1 MRAVILSIEAGNG
14 PALRQAADLLRRE
27 HRLTLTIDFFIPPAL
42 RTADDWQR
50 LQRAVQS
57 ADFVFGSMI
66 FGEEHVRPLEQILS
80 AAACPVAMI
89 MSSPALIKQT
99 RLGKFD
105 LRPKP
110 EDEHPGLLSQ
120 WLRAFK
126 PKHGHGEAQRQIA
139 LVRGM
144 SKMLKYLPGKARDLH
159 SYISIHQYWTNSSA
173 ENLRRM
179 LCLLIERYVPGYKG
193 KLPVLDPLTYPE
205 TALVHPDAPEPFAT
219 LQEYERW
226 RDARRTKEQRNR
238 GTTEQRNN
246 GTTEQRNNGTKNQK
260 PRTGELRTGN
270 CELGA
275 GNCELG
281 TVGLLTLR
289 AIALGGNTAHLDALV
304 RALEARGLEARM
316 AYAAGLDGR
325 PAVETFFLE
334 GRKHEAA
341 SKIDLLV
348 NTTGFA
354 LVGGPAATRPDQAE
368 ATLRQLDVPAID
380 LIPLV
385 FQNVDTWRADERGL
399 SPMQLALNVA
409 MPELDGTIDP
419 LVYGGPP
426 AGGEVLEPLPE
437 QIELAAERIACRVT
451 LHRTPAAET
460 RLAIVLFNFPPNLG
474 NAGTAAYLNVFA
486 SVYRLLGALHQAGYT
501 VELPASADELRRMV
515 SEGNALLHGAD
526 GNVADFFPVEEYRE
540 LFPHYSDIEPY
551 WGAAPGEL
559 LTDGRR
565 FQILGRR
572 FGNIFVGLQPS
583 FGYERDPLRLLM
595 ARDAAPH
602 HGFAAFYTWLRTQ
615 FQAHAVLHFGTHGA
629 LEFMPGKQAGLSA
642 ACWPNRLL
650 GGLPNSYYYCVNNPS
665 EGSIARRRSAA
676 TLVSYLVPPVQHAGL
691 YKGLRALKDSIE
703 QYHARPSEELL
714 ADIYLQAER
723 LGMQNGTE
731 AGADRPHAASSI
743 QHSLTALAHE
753 LLQIEQRLI
762 PVGLHVL
769 GEPPQ
774 LAERADILALVAAF
788 ARPDAKQPPLPH
800 LVARQLGFDYA
811 RLNAT
816 LQHDPAAQAA
826 WQRVDGIVRE
836 AVRHF
841 ISSNGTAREADCY
854 LAETAQIRPGTLAPL
869 WAMLADLLQRL
880 TDEQEIAGLLRS
892 LRGGYVPPSP
902 GNDVVRNP
910 AVVPTGRNIYAFDP
924 FQVPTPAAQAAGRA
938 VAEELLQHVV
948 QEQGTLPET
957 VALVLW
963 GTDNIKTSGEGI
975 AQALALLG
983 TRAVADELGRIADI
997 ALIPLEELGRPRID
1011 IVVTVSGIFR
1021 DLFSMQAGLL
1031 DKAVRMA
1038 AAASEPP
1045 ERNFVRKHALEQSAG
1060 LGIPPEAA
1068 AARIFSN
1075 APGSYGANVNHLVE
1089 SSTWEEDAQLSDTFL
1104 NRKSFAYGPGGEW
1117 IAARPQL
1124 ERALA
1129 TATVTFQNIDSVEN
1143 GISDIDHYYEYL
1155 GGLTKSV
1162 ERLRGARPTT
1172 LMGEVAEF
1180 AGPGAGRVRPL
1191 EQLVRLE
1198 SRAKLLNPKWY
1209 EGLLNHG
1216 YEGVREIETRVGNT
1230 YGWSATA
1237 EAVDGWVYQGIADT
1251 YLLDAAMRD
1260 RMAAL
1265 NPHAT
1270 AAIAGRLLEAS
1281 DRGFWDADPATLEQ
1295 LKEIYADLEDQ
1306 LEGVR

>member
-14 PALRQAADLLRRE
+14 PALRQAAERLRRE
-27 HRLTLTIDFFIPPAL
+27 HGITLAIDFFIPPSL

-50 LQRAVQS
+50 LERAVQG
-57 ADFVFGSMI
+57 ADVVFGSMI

-80 AAACPVAMI
+80 AAACPVAML
-89 MSSPALIKQT
+89 MSNPALIKQT

-110 EDEHPGLLSQ
+110 EDEPPGLLSQ

-126 PKHGHGEAQRQIA
+126 PKHGHDEVQRQVA

-159 SYISIHQYWTNSSA
+159 SYIALHQLWTNSSA
-173 ENLRRM
+173 ENLYRM

-193 KLPVLDPLTYPE
+193 TLPILDAVVYPE
-205 TALVHPDAPEPFAT
+205 TAIVHPDAPEPFADLAAYT
-219 LQEYERW
+219 KW
-226 RDARRTKEQRNR
+226 RMQHAACRKATGHLSRHVTEESAFSILHSAFPR
-238 GTTEQRNN
+238 GS
-246 GTTEQRNNGTKNQK
+246 
-260 PRTGELRTGN
+260 
-270 CELGA
+270 
-275 GNCELG
+275 
-281 TVGLLTLR
+281 VGLLTLR

-325 PAVETFFLE
+325 PAVEAFFSG
-334 GRKHEAA
+334 GRARATGAGKQKAGG
-341 SKIDLLV
+341 IDLLV

-368 ATLRQLDVPAID
+368 ATLRQLDVPVID

-385 FQNVDTWRADERGL
+385 FQNIEHWQTDERGL

-409 MPELDGTIDP
+409 MPELDGAIDP
-419 LVYGGPP
+419 IVYGGPP
-426 AGGEVLEPLPE
+426 AGGEVIAPLPAE
-437 QIELAAERIACRVT
+437 IALAADRIAARVA
-451 LHRTPAAET
+451 LHRTPLAEV

-474 NAGTAAYLNVFA
+474 NAGTAAYLDVFA
-486 SVYRLLGALHQAGYT
+486 SVHRLLGELQQAGYT
-501 VELPASADELRRMV
+501 VEVPASAEELRRMV
-515 SEGNALLHGAD
+515 VEGNALLHGTD
-526 GNVADFFPVEEYRE
+526 GNVADFFPVEAYRE
-540 LFPHYSDIEPY
+540 RFPQYVDIEPY

-572 FGNIFVGLQPS
+572 FGNIFIGLQPS

-642 ACWPNRLL
+642 DCWPNRLL

-691 YKGLRALKDSIE
+691 YKGLRALKDSID
-703 QYHARPSEELL
+703 QYHARPDAALL
-714 ADIYLQAER
+714 EDIYAQAER
-723 LGMQNGTE
+723 LGMQ
-731 AGADRPHAASSI
+731 HAACSML
-743 QHSLTALAHE
+743 HGAEAEPARPDTPSLAALAHE

-788 ARPDAKQPPLPH
+788 ARPDPKQPPLPH
-800 LVARQLGFDYA
+800 LVARGLGYDYA
-811 RLNAT
+811 HLTTT

-836 AVRHF
+836 AVRVF
-841 ISSNGTAREADCY
+841 ISGNGTAHEADRY
-854 LAETAQIRPGTLAPL
+854 LAETAHLRPGTLAPL

-880 TDEQEIAGLLRS
+880 ADEQEIAGLLRS

-938 VAEELLQHVV
+938 VAEELLQRAA
-948 QEQGTLPET
+948 QEQGALPET

-963 GTDNIKTSGEGI
+963 GTDNIKTSGEGV
-975 AQALALLG
+975 ATALALLG
-983 TRAVADELGRIADI
+983 ARAVADELGRIADI

-1021 DLFSMQAGLL
+1021 DLFSAQAGLL

-1038 AAASEPP
+1038 AAAPEPP
-1045 ERNFVRKHALEQSAG
+1045 ERNFVRKHALEQSDG
-1060 LGIPPEAA
+1060 LGIPPEAT

-1089 SSTWEEDAQLSDTFL
+1089 SSTWEEDTQLSDAFL

-1117 IAARPQL
+1117 VEARPQL

-1129 TATVTFQNIDSVEN
+1129 TATVTFQNVDSVEN

-1162 ERLRGARPTT
+1162 ERLRGARPTA
-1172 LMGEVAEF
+1172 LMSEVAEF

-1251 YLLDAAMRD
+1251 YLLDEAMRD

-1270 AAIAGRLLEAS
+1270 AAIAGRLLEAN

-1295 LKEIYADLEDQ
+1295 LRAIYADLEDR